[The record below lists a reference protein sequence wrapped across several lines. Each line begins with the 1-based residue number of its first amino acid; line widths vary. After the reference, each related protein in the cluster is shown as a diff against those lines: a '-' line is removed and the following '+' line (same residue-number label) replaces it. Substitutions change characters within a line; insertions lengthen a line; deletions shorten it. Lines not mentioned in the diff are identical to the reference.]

1 MLESDHERPIFGLF
15 RMLNDFPR
23 QSGESSE
30 AGRTPVHRITGFLGL
45 PFSMRIAPLTLLLL
59 GIFAATPAHAVLHIT
74 RDHGGYVDEYKT
86 KYKRIRDSGERVVI
100 DGICNS
106 ACTLVFGIVPMSKI
120 CVTPKAS
127 IGVHQAYYDKAFTF
141 GIKVTSADGTSDLM
155 SYYPDPMRDWI
166 RKNGGLTTEM
176 KKIKN
181 GEELWKIVD
190 PCPDEW

>member
-1 MLESDHERPIFGLF
+1 
-15 RMLNDFPR
+15 MLNGFPR
-23 QSGESSE
+23 QSGESSM
-30 AGRTPVHRITGFLGL
+30 AGPEGPLSRHHQGVLGL
-45 PFSMRIAPLTLLLL
+45 PLSMRITPLTLLLL
-59 GIFAATPAHAVLHIT
+59 GIFAATPARAVLHIT

-106 ACTLVFGIVPMSKI
+106 ACTLVFGIVPMNKI

-127 IGVHQAYYDKAFTF
+127 IGVHEAYYDKTFTF
-141 GIKVTSADGTSDLM
+141 GIKVTSADGTSDLL
-155 SYYPDPMRDWI
+155 SYYPDQLKDWI
-166 RKNGGLTTEM
+166 RRNGGLTTEM

-190 PCPDEW
+190 PCPEEW